1 MTGQVPE
8 IYDRVGPVLQSGPV
22 ANAIIAAIKDLNQ
35 DVMVVDRG
43 AYVRVLVPR
52 CCVVA
57 RSAIENHL
65 GRSFRF
71 PGELEMVMSAFKGL
85 LQQRRMPTE
94 YEIVT
99 SKLLC
104 YTGEGFTGKR
114 FELDVPLLDWYKR
127 FQQDSPLTCTSW
139 EKFRDPRE
147 TTYTKYTEIQRDKEI
162 FVDGILEE
170 IEVSGYDG
178 QFSPR
183 WLHVLSR
190 VVAPLRYPGHGLQML
205 ASYIGQMAPSGR
217 IVITATLQAGD
228 EMRRVQRIAYR
239 VRQLQQLY
247 RGFATDSK
255 VRWQTD
261 MLWQPLRIA
270 IERLLICYDWA
281 ESFVGLNLVLK
292 PLMDEV
298 FMNHLS
304 DLALREGDYLLGQ
317 IFYSL
322 NEDCRWHREWSQ
334 ALTRMVIEENSHN
347 SGTIQGWIEKWH
359 PVAARALQAFAP
371 LFEGKLE
378 DAQMPPLEGV
388 TQKLDKFYRGYLSGM
403 GLRPSVPKADAET
416 LSS

>member
-1 MTGQVPE
+1 MPQQKT
-8 IYDRVGPVLQSGPV
+8 YW
-22 ANAIIAAIKDLNQ
+22 
-35 DVMVVDRG
+35 
-43 AYVRVLVPR
+43 
-52 CCVVA
+52 
-57 RSAIENHL
+57 H
-65 GRSFRF
+65 
-71 PGELEMVMSAFKGL
+71 L
-85 LQQRRMPTE
+85 LQQKRMPTE

-139 EKFRDPRE
+139 EKFRDPRQ

-178 QFSPR
+178 RLSPR

-205 ASYIGQMAPSGR
+205 ASYVGQMAPSGR

-239 VRQLQQLY
+239 VRQLQHLY
-247 RGFATDSK
+247 RGFASDSK
-255 VRWQTD
+255 ERWQTD

-270 IERLLICYDWA
+270 IEKLLICYDWA

-292 PLMDEV
+292 PLMDEL

-317 IFYSL
+317 LFYSL

-334 ALTRMVIEENSHN
+334 SLTRMIIEDNSHN

-359 PVAARALQAFAP
+359 PVAAGALQAFAP
-371 LFEGKLE
+371 LFEGTLG
-378 DAQMPPLEGV
+378 DAHMLPLEGV
-388 TQKLDKFYRGYLSGM
+388 APKIDKYYRDYLSSM
-403 GLRPSVPKADAET
+403 RLQPSTSGT
-416 LSS
+416 LLF